1 MYLEIKGML
10 NRKYS
15 IFTMTRKLNISRN
28 TVYKYIRKSPEEMA
42 EWTASTM
49 TRSKK
54 LDSHKELILYWLR
67 EYPDLTTAQV
77 QDWLKEKYPEF
88 EVGESTVR
96 SFVRCLRED
105 YQIPKESSTRDYQQS
120 LTLQWVNK
128 SRQTLDLKQLRTNLV
143 NQLS

>member
-77 QDWLKEKYPEF
+77 QDWLKEKF